1 LLLTSIHQE
10 QDDVIFGTGEITQN
24 KEYSRLMDFEFKF
37 RVKRN
42 ENGPETDEVVR
53 RVSLR

>member
-1 LLLTSIHQE
+1 M
-10 QDDVIFGTGEITQN
+10 IFGTGEITQN

-37 RVKRN
+37 RVKRK